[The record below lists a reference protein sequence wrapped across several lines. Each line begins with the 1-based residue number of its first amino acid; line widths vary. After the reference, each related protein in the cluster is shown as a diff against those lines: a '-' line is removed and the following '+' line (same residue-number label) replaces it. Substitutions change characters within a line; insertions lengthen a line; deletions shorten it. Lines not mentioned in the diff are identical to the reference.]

1 MHIIII
7 GCSAAGISAARAARR
22 RNGAARITLFDRSA
36 EEPYARVSLPHFI
49 AGMEARRMAL
59 GGREVLSDRGVT
71 LRKGEEVLEIDTK
84 RQRVRTSRG
93 STGYDRLL
101 IATGGRPQMPAI
113 RGSGEKRVFTLRD
126 LDDARGIVKAMKG
139 ARDAALL
146 GAGLVCMETAASLIE
161 RGIRPLFIVKSRQVL
176 SQMLDEKAAAMVE
189 SRMKKAG
196 ARFIKGRGVKSIERT
211 GSSGG
216 RLRLTL
222 TDRKKVTAD
231 FVVVGKGVRP
241 DVGLARAAGIKIR
254 GGIVVDERMRT
265 SAPNVFA
272 AGDAALA
279 KDFLSGRPEVF
290 GIWTTAVEQGR
301 VAGDV
306 MAGGDAEFHGGMKA
320 NILTLGDTVVASMGR
335 LEARGRGTQT
345 HAWSG
350 GGSYRKLIV
359 HEGRLVGALSVG
371 MFHDAGLLMHLI
383 RKGRDLGAHVD
394 SVLRGTMSYA
404 GIMAGRP

>member
-7 GCSAAGISAARAARR
+7 GCSAAGIGAARAARK
-22 RNGAARITLFDRSA
+22 RNAAARITIFEKSDEA
-36 EEPYARVSLPHFI
+36 PYARVYLPHYI
-49 AGMEARRMAL
+49 AGMQARQMAL
-59 GGREVLSDRGVT
+59 GGRELLSDKGVR
-71 LRKGEEVLEIDTK
+71 LRRGEEVLEINTK

-93 STGYDRLL
+93 TYSYDRLL
-101 IATGGRPQMPAI
+101 IATGGRPVMPAI
-113 RGSGEKRVFTLRD
+113 RGSGEQRVFTLRD
-126 LDDARGIVKAMKG
+126 LADARGIVKAMRG

-146 GAGLVCMETAASLIE
+146 GAGLVCMETAAALIE
-161 RGIRPLFIVKSRQVL
+161 RGIKPLFIVKSRQVL

-211 GSSGG
+211 GGNGG

-241 DVGLARAAGIKIR
+241 HVGLARAAGIKIR
-254 GGIVVDERMRT
+254 GGIVVDEKMRT

-279 KDFLSGRPEVF
+279 RDFLSGRPEVF

-306 MAGGDAEFHGGMKA
+306 MAGGEAGFQGGIKA

-335 LEARGRGTQT
+335 LESRGRGLET
-345 HAWSG
+345 HVWRSG
-350 GGSYRKLIV
+350 ESYRRIFV

-371 MFHDAGLLMHLI
+371 LFNDAGLLMHLI
-383 RKGRDLGAHVD
+383 RKGRDVGSMVEPI
-394 SVLRGTMSYA
+394 LRGKMSYA
-404 GIMAGRP
+404 GIMAGRQ